1 MEQSIPRRIEDNP
14 SLQDGVYECVVK
26 RIIHEQVAGIGQQV
40 KILLWLP
47 QELAQVVAVITLPH
61 RFNSEAQQM
70 MLAFC
75 NAVGLSPGHLL
86 KTPGKFEGRQLRVK
100 TRRCLQDT
108 SSGTIWFAK
117 VVEFVP
123 FGSEPQRN
131 EELGMDMVSH
141 SGLAD

>member
-1 MEQSIPRRIEDNP
+1 MEQSIPRRIEENP
-14 SLQDGVYECVVK
+14 SLHDGLYECVVK
-26 RIIHEQVAGIGQQV
+26 RIIHGRVVGIGQQV
-40 KILLWLP
+40 TALLWLP
-47 QELAQVVAVITLPH
+47 QELTHLVTVITLPH

-108 SSGTIWFAK
+108 SSGISWFAK

-123 FGSEPQRN
+123 FGSEAERN
-131 EELGMDMVSH
+131 EELGMDMIPH
-141 SGLAD
+141 SGLVH